1 MMQWNRLE
9 NDDIKLEIKEF
20 QQLNSGHVGY
30 RAKFTF
36 LEKTGLDL
44 AEEYRLVKV

>member
-9 NDDIKLEIKEF
+9 NDDIKLGIKEL
-20 QQLNSGHVGY
+20 QQLNSGRVGY
-30 RAKFTF
+30 RAEFTF

-44 AEEYRLVKV
+44 AEECRLE